1 VSAKRRAASSTIE
14 QFLPSLHATLLLHPV
29 SSFFEFRQ
37 AADHF
42 SPFSFEG
49 IDLLSQ
55 HPWGIVFM
63 AQSLCIVDRAESH
76 LMVRVATG
84 QRQVR
89 AWGDEVSR
97 RTQPMDLEC
106 RGAGEAALEPVD
118 QAE

>member
-1 VSAKRRAASSTIE
+1 MRLYFSTRLARFLSFGKRLTTLAH
-14 QFLPSLHATLLLHPV
+14 FLLKELTC
-29 SSFFEFRQ
+29 FRNT
-37 AADHF
+37 
-42 SPFSFEG
+42 
-49 IDLLSQ
+49 
-55 HPWGIVFM
+55 WGIVFM
-63 AQSLCIVDRAESH
+63 AHSLCIVDRAESH